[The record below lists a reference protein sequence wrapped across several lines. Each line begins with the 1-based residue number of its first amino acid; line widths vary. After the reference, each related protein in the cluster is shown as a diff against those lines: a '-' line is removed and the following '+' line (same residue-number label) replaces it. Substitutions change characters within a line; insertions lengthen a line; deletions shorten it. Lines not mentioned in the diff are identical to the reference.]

1 MEYIK
6 IFIIVQVI
14 FIFIQLIKATR
25 LDIFQYCEMIFGSF
39 FIIVF
44 FGLFGTILT
53 LDFLNPNPQLLNN
66 SALIA
71 ILYSIWYYLSK
82 KITNLI
88 YTDNNGVIYY

>member
-14 FIFIQLIKATR
+14 FLALQFIPMFALNNY
-25 LDIFQYCEMIFGSF
+25 QYSELIFGSF

-44 FGLFGTILT
+44 FGIFGTILT
-53 LDFLNPNPQLLNN
+53 LDFLNHEGDLLNN

-71 ILYSIWYYLSK
+71 VFYAIWFYLTK
-82 KITNLI
+82 KLANVINS
-88 YTDNNGVIYY
+88 DANGVIYY